1 MWLNRHKTLVSA
13 IIVGVIACLLAF
25 GAVIPLLQR
34 IGQLTAKI
42 ESKTKEMEDLERRVS
57 ILTQLDMNV
66 LAERVAVLDRA
77 LPPKKDILLYLAA
90 INGLSN
96 ELGLSFGGIN
106 LEPGELTEATG
117 SGKKSIAQPGL
128 SSLET
133 EIKIQG
139 DQDKIYAF
147 MRAIEEVVPLMQIDD
162 IKVTVVGDNQ
172 YSLSLTLGML
182 WAPSV
187 TEQIKGPVTLFG
199 EQEEKYF
206 QQLAGFRD
214 YPQIV
219 EQFNPGDTGT
229 KSDIFS
235 PLTLQP

>member
-1 MWLNRHKTLVSA
+1 MWFKRHKTLVSA
-13 IIVGVIACLLAF
+13 VVVGTVAIVLAF
-25 GAVIPLLQR
+25 GAVVPLFQR
-34 IGQLTAKI
+34 IDQLSAKI
-42 ESKTKEMEDLERRVS
+42 ETKSKEKEELERRVS
-57 ILTQLDMNV
+57 ILTQLDTNV
-66 LAERVAVLDRA
+66 LAQRVEVLDRA

-106 LEPGELTEATG
+106 LAPGELTEATG
-117 SGKKSIAQPGL
+117 SGKKSVAPMGL
-128 SSLET
+128 SSLES

-162 IKVTVVGDNQ
+162 IKVAVVGDNQ

-206 QQLAGFRD
+206 QQLAGYRD
-214 YPQIV
+214 YPGIV
-219 EQFNPGDTGT
+219 EQLSPENIGT

-235 PLTLQP
+235 PLTPQP

>member
-13 IIVGVIACLLAF
+13 IIVGAIACLLAF
-25 GAVIPLLQR
+25 GAVIPLFQR
-34 IGQLTAKI
+34 IVQLSTKI
-42 ESKTKEMEDLERRVS
+42 EAKNKEKEEIERRVS
-57 ILTQLDMNV
+57 ILTQLDVNV

-106 LEPGELTEATG
+106 LAPGELTEATG
-117 SGKKSIAQPGL
+117 SGKKNIAQSGL

-182 WAPSV
+182 WAPSA

-214 YPQIV
+214 YPGIV
-219 EQFNPGDTGT
+219 EQLNPENAET

-235 PLTLQP
+235 PVTLQP